1 MVNLIFRRMKQQI
14 PESQNLWYER
24 PKSRHQS
31 KGFYRLV
38 LRWGS
43 YAFLLS
49 ILASCAGTSDVV
61 SERGIQKRKYRKGYF
76 VAKPSKAPEL
86 QQSLHHDATPSSYEA
101 QTTPHPAVSS
111 ELPETP
117 LSPVSKSETSDLATT
132 TSAETTAHESTR
144 ASKTGSAVSPKTTE
158 KNRSLKLLRQGLS
171 DYQTQAP
178 IDLHSSDQV
187 ADDTELLLYVIL
199 AVILPPLAI
208 FLLYGVGTEFI
219 ISLVLTI
226 LLWLPGVIYALIH
239 VLRRYG

>member
-1 MVNLIFRRMKQQI
+1 MVNLIFRQMKQQI

-24 PKSRHQS
+24 TKPRHQS
-31 KGFYRLV
+31 TGLYRLM
-38 LRWGS
+38 LRWGG
-43 YAFLLS
+43 YAFLLAV
-49 ILASCAGTSDVV
+49 LASCAGTSDVV

-86 QQSLHHDATPSSYEA
+86 QQAVHHDATPNSYEA
-101 QTTPHPAVSS
+101 RTAPHPAVSS

-117 LSPVSKSETSDLATT
+117 LSPFSSSETSDLATT
-132 TSAETTAHESTR
+132 TSAETKVQESTR
-144 ASKTGSAVSPKTTE
+144 AVRAELAVSPKKT
-158 KNRSLKLLRQGLS
+158 KKKRSLKLLRQGIS

-178 IDLHSSDQV
+178 IDLHSNDQV